1 MEQIKKKNEELIKA
15 KDNFDKIIKNYKLQ
29 VDQKDDEINK
39 LKEKNLF
46 LNRKLKNLE
55 DKRHIKLNNSIENKT
70 ETFSFL
76 HDQDL
81 SDIGRLNNKKL
92 FVKNI
97 KRNHYNNSSINNNII
112 HKKFLNRNMSLSTIN
127 YNQLEYNTNII
138 RKSSNKNNSN
148 DSVSFFTNKFDDS
161 LNNNNISRNNISKNS
176 KYSKGLKIDK
186 SKIPVN
192 ITNNNYNVQKNN
204 VLINL
209 NNINLEKLKI
219 QKKLAEYRK
228 MIDKKINNLKRGNY
242 NNHKKTKS
250 SLKKERN
257 LDRSNYFRNSH
268 YNKNFEKSC
277 YIKSSDLEKINT
289 SYRLSKRDSS
299 YNFERIKK
307 K

>member
-250 SLKKERN
+250 LLKKERN
-257 LDRSNYFRNSH
+257 LDRSNYFRNSQ